1 MALVRLW
8 RLATLCGWG
17 FSLPVATSPSQAS
30 QLLPSYSPTSSTMQ
44 FLTANII
51 LYARIALMLWVS
63 FMLVKNPLTL
73 TNANFSLLLGQAMR
87 LPTVQ
92 VTASNPLF
100 GLLAVFIS
108 TNALSDLIPILSE
121 NTAYFETYV
130 PVRLMFNFIL
140 GAFCI
145 FSNFGLIANNLVFT
159 YAFLEIWLN
168 FLIYNNL
175 KDEKYKRVK
184 TYLEEHGEELRR
196 TADAQVVPL

>member
-1 MALVRLW
+1 
-8 RLATLCGWG
+8 
-17 FSLPVATSPSQAS
+17 
-30 QLLPSYSPTSSTMQ
+30 MQ
-44 FLTANII
+44 FFTAKSV
-51 LYARIALMLWVS
+51 LYFRIAVMLWLS
-63 FMLVKNPLTL
+63 FMLLKNPLAL

-100 GLLAVFIS
+100 GLLAMFI
-108 TNALSDLIPILSE
+108 TAYALGDLVPILSE
-121 NTAYFETYV
+121 NTSYFETYV
-130 PVRLMFNFIL
+130 PVRLMFNFVL
-140 GAFCI
+140 GGFCI

-159 YAFLEIWLN
+159 FAFFEIWLN

-184 TYLEEHGEELRR
+184 TYLEEHGDELRK